1 MAVHVSDLLSKFP
14 DLLTLVKGTPED
26 PISALKDAQNASKT
40 DLIFVFS
47 PKHLKEALRTKSQM
61 WVVHKDLVAQVPEQV
76 MTVLSSPNVQL
87 AMARVAKAFFPQT
100 GHQMPIQGPK
110 IHPAAQISKTAH
122 LGEGCVIGP
131 GAVIGDG
138 CSLGNDVII
147 GPNTVL
153 EPNVKIGPRTHI
165 YPLVFIGRDCE
176 IGADCEIH
184 PNTTIGSDGFGYAYD
199 AAYKPERLTHYG
211 RVILEDRVHIGAGV
225 QIDRGTYLDSRIGA
239 DTKIDNHSH
248 FGHNI
253 EIGRN
258 VIIPGGMIAAGSA
271 KIGNYVMFGG
281 RTTVG
286 GHLEIPDKTK
296 ISAVSVVGKSIDKA
310 GDYGGF
316 PLQEIGENLK
326 TRVAMRHLPDM
337 VRQLKQIMKHLGLK
351 DHVK

>member
-1 MAVHVSDLLSKFP
+1 MAVHVKDFLTQFP
-14 DLLTLVKGTPED
+14 ELLTLMRGAPED
-26 PISALKDAQNASKT
+26 TVSALKDAQNAGKS

-47 PKHLKEALRTKSQM
+47 PKHLKEAISTRSKM
-61 WVVHKDLVAQVPEQV
+61 WVVHKDLAQAVPAQV
-76 MTVLSSPNVQL
+76 TTILTSPNVQL
-87 AMARVAKAFFPQT
+87 SMARIAKAFFPLES
-100 GHQMPIQGPK
+100 HRLPIRGAK
-110 IHPAAQISKTAH
+110 IHASAQISKSAR
-122 LGEGCVIGP
+122 LGENCIIGP

-138 CSLGNDVII
+138 CELGDSVVI

-153 EPNVKIGPRTHI
+153 EPLVKIGPRTHI
-165 YPLVFIGRDCE
+165 YPLVFIGRECE

-199 AAYKPERLTHYG
+199 ATYKPERLTHYG

-258 VIIPGGMIAAGSA
+258 VIIPGGMVAAGSA

-286 GHLEIPDKTK
+286 GHLEIPDRTK
-296 ISAVSVVGKSIDKA
+296 VSAVSVVGKTIDKP

-316 PLQEIGENLK
+316 PLQEISEALK
-326 TRVAMRHLPDM
+326 TRATLRHLPEM
-337 VRQLKQIMKHLGLK
+337 YRQLRQIMKHLGLK
-351 DHVK
+351 DKP

>member
-1 MAVHVSDLLSKFP
+1 MAVHVRDLVAKFP
-14 DLLTLVKGTPED
+14 ELLTLVRGQPEH
-26 PISALKDAQNASKT
+26 PVSALRDAQNASEN

-47 PKHLKEALRTKSQM
+47 PKHLKEALNTHSHS
-61 WVVHKDLVAQVPEQV
+61 WIVHKDLVGQVPAHV
-76 MTVLSSPNVQL
+76 HTLLSSNNVQL
-87 AMARVAKAFFPQT
+87 AMARIAKNFFPQEA
-100 GHQMPIQGPK
+100 HRIPIAGPK
-110 IHPAAQISKTAH
+110 IHPGAHISATAR
-122 LGEGCVIGP
+122 LGTDCVIGP

-138 CSLGNDVII
+138 CELADNVII
-147 GPNTVL
+147 GPNAVL
-153 EPNVKIGPRTHI
+153 EPKVKIGARTHI
-165 YPLVFIGRDCE
+165 YPLVFIGRECE

-199 AAYKPERLTHYG
+199 SAYKPERLTHYG

-258 VIIPGGMIAAGSA
+258 VIIPGGMVAAGSA
-271 KIGNYVMFGG
+271 RIGNYVMFGG
-281 RTTVG
+281 RVTVG
-286 GHLEIPDKTK
+286 GHLDIPDKTK
-296 ISAVSVVGKSIDKA
+296 VSAVSTVGKTIDKA

-326 TRVAMRHLPDM
+326 TRVALRHLPEM
-337 VRQLKQIMKHLGLK
+337 FRQLKQIMKHLNLK
-351 DHVK
+351 